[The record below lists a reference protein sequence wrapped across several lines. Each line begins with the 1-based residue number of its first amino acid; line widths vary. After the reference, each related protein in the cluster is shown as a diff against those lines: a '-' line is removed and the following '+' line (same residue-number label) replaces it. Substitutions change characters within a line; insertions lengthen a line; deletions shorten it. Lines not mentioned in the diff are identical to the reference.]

1 MAKKKAPNTLAA
13 SLVTQQRKRQS
24 ASDGP
29 AGERTVASSF
39 HNQEPKLDRRTTIY
53 LSSGT
58 ATELKVAAARE
69 GTNVSQ
75 IIERLVRDYLESQG

>member
-1 MAKKKAPNTLAA
+1 MPKKNALVA
-13 SLVTQQRKRQS
+13 SLESRRQQHRNVG
-24 ASDGP
+24 AGP